1 MSQPEFASPSFP
13 VCDLLGMPLA
23 RVDSV
28 ALLDHVFGALA
39 RGRGG
44 WLVTANLDFLRRHAR
59 DLEARTLYAA
69 ADIRVADGMPLVWA
83 ARLQGDP
90 LPERVCG
97 SALIWLLVERAAR
110 EGRSLYFL
118 GGDARANEKAAEV
131 LRRRCPA
138 VTICGSASPT
148 VSSPPTPEQI
158 AGIRREVLPAEP
170 ALLLVGMG
178 SPKQE
183 QIIRAL
189 RADLPRS
196 WLIGV
201 GASFSFVAGEI
212 RRAPRFM
219 QSAGLEW
226 LWRLGQ
232 EPRRLA
238 RRYIVDDLPFAFEL
252 FARALARRCQRH
264 ASDRPN
270 LGDERRDGLLCNG
283 RVRPIERQCIA
294 CLSVLSERCVCSCA
308 GSTSVSTSVRDAG
321 SSLSRSPL

>member
-1 MSQPEFASPSFP
+1 MSQPDFVSPSFP

-23 RVDSV
+23 RVDS
-28 ALLDHVFGALA
+28 ATLLDHVFGALA

-59 DLEARTLYAA
+59 DAEARTLYAG

-90 LPERVCG
+90 LPERVAG
-97 SALIWLLVERAAR
+97 SALIWLLVDRAAR

-118 GGDARANEKAAEV
+118 GGDARASDKAVEV
-131 LRRRCPA
+131 LRRRCPGVA
-138 VTICGSASPT
+138 ICGSSSPV
-148 VSSPPTPEQI
+148 VSSPPTPEQL
-158 AGIRREVLPAEP
+158 AAIRRDVLSADP

-196 WLIGV
+196 WMVGV
-201 GASFSFVAGEI
+201 GVSFSFVAGEI
-212 RRAPRFM
+212 RRAPRFL

-252 FARALARRCQRH
+252 FARALARRRKLKSQPKSQPKSIGRCNPGGEQ
-264 ASDRPN
+264 
-270 LGDERRDGLLCNG
+270 RDGVTG
-283 RVRPIERQCIA
+283 P
-294 CLSVLSERCVCSCA
+294 
-308 GSTSVSTSVRDAG
+308 
-321 SSLSRSPL
+321 SSPAP

>member
-1 MSQPEFASPSFP
+1 MSQPDFASPSFP

-23 RVDSV
+23 RVDS
-28 ALLDHVFGALA
+28 ATLLDHVFGALA

-59 DLEARTLYAA
+59 DVEARTLYAA

-90 LPERVCG
+90 LPERVAG
-97 SALIWLLVERAAR
+97 SALIWLLAERAAR

-118 GGDARANEKAAEV
+118 GGDARANGKAAEV
-131 LRRRCPA
+131 LRRRCPGIS
-138 VTICGSASPT
+138 ICGSSSP
-148 VSSPPTPEQI
+148 VVGSPPTLDQI
-158 AGIRREVLPAEP
+158 AAIRRDVLLADP

-183 QIIRAL
+183 QLIRAL

-196 WLIGV
+196 WMIGV
-201 GASFSFVAGEI
+201 GVSFSFVAGDI
-212 RRAPRFM
+212 RRAPRFL

-252 FARALARRCQRH
+252 FAWALARRRH
-264 ASDRPN
+264 RSIASYDP
-270 LGDERRDGLLCNG
+270 GSERRDGVSGTLF
-283 RVRPIERQCIA
+283 RP
-294 CLSVLSERCVCSCA
+294 
-308 GSTSVSTSVRDAG
+308 D
-321 SSLSRSPL
+321 P

>member
-1 MSQPEFASPSFP
+1 MSQPDSVSPSFP

-23 RVDSV
+23 RVDS
-28 ALLDHVFGALA
+28 ATLLDHVFGALA

-59 DLEARTLYAA
+59 DAEARTLYAG

-90 LPERVCG
+90 LPERVAG
-97 SALIWLLVERAAR
+97 SALIWLLADRAAR

-118 GGDARANEKAAEV
+118 GGDAPSNQKAVEV
-131 LRRRCPA
+131 LRRRCPGVA
-138 VTICGSASPT
+138 ICGSSSPV
-148 VSSPPTPEQI
+148 VSSPPTPEQL
-158 AGIRREVLPAEP
+158 AAIRRDVLSADP

-196 WLIGV
+196 WMV
-201 GASFSFVAGEI
+201 GAGVSFSFVAGEI
-212 RRAPRFM
+212 RRAPRFL

-252 FARALARRCQRH
+252 FARALARRRKPKSQPKSIARCDPGGEQR
-264 ASDRPN
+264 D
-270 LGDERRDGLLCNG
+270 
-283 RVRPIERQCIA
+283 
-294 CLSVLSERCVCSCA
+294 SVT
-308 GSTSVSTSVRDAG
+308 GP
-321 SSLSRSPL
+321 SSPDP